1 MCNLRAKK
9 HMTLQEKKAMMHNI
23 VEQWQ
28 DSGLSQAA
36 FAKTNNIPLST
47 LSYRLK
53 KFRKNQNQDF
63 IQLNGFSTSGIS
75 IRYPNGVELN
85 LPAQTPAG
93 FLKSLIYY

>member
-1 MCNLRAKK
+1 
-9 HMTLQEKKAMMHNI
+9 MTLQEKKAMMHNI

>member
-1 MCNLRAKK
+1 
-9 HMTLQEKKAMMHNI
+9 MTLQEKKAMMHNI

-28 DSGLSQAA
+28 ESGLSQAA

-85 LPAQTPAG
+85 LPAQTTAG

>member
-9 HMTLQEKKAMMHNI
+9 HMTVQEKKAMMHNI
-23 VEQWQ
+23 VEQWH

-63 IQLNGFSTSGIS
+63 IQLT
-75 IRYPNGVELN
+75 
-85 LPAQTPAG
+85 
-93 FLKSLIYY
+93 LKHKPCLLVANQSKPVS

>member
-1 MCNLRAKK
+1 
-9 HMTLQEKKAMMHNI
+9 MMRSI

-28 DSGLSQAA
+28 ESGLSQAA
-36 FAKTNNIPLST
+36 YARTRNISLST
-47 LSYRLK
+47 LSYRIK
-53 KFRKNQNQDF
+53 KYRDDGGQGF

-85 LPAQTPAG
+85 LPTQTSAS